1 MKANLIARILLGASL
16 AMCAL
21 PAVAMPALAECTG
34 QPNRWP
40 AFEEVA
46 PTARQVVIGTVTK
59 TNKGDEVDYSSV
71 FTLEVED
78 VLRGEAPAV
87 IEVDRLRSGLPLRGA
102 RSCIR
107 DATLL
112 AGPGNRLALAIDGRI
127 RGTKG
132 RLSTAAWIEGQPP
145 FDTNPGVRTMELNE
159 VRQVMGLEPLP
170 SFRAI
175 ISGSS
180 ASIEGDTLVLEG
192 VPAVPYVSE
201 WPSPVMGSWD
211 VDSFVEGW
219 EAASGLDRPTA
230 VLSLGTSYGGDRF
243 AVEVTDIETVGETLQ
258 VTISA
263 TEGTAPTR
271 FPASASLFVEIGADP
286 RTWTATA

>member
-16 AMCAL
+16 AMGTL
-21 PAVAMPALAECTG
+21 PAVATPALAECVG

-40 AFEEVA
+40 AFEHVA

-59 TNKGDEVDYSSV
+59 TNKGDDLEYSST

-78 VLRGEAPAV
+78 VLRGTAPAV
-87 IEVDRLRSGLPLRGA
+87 IEVDSLRSGLPLRGS

-107 DATLL
+107 DAVLS
-112 AGPGNRLALAIDGRI
+112 AGPGNRIALAIDGKI
-127 RGTKG
+127 PGTKG
-132 RLSTAAWIEGQPP
+132 RLNTAAWIEGDPSNE
-145 FDTNPGVRTMELNE
+145 DLRTMELNE
-159 VRQVMGLEPLP
+159 VRQVMWLEPLP

-201 WPSPVMGSWD
+201 WPSPVLGSWD
-211 VDSFVEGW
+211 VGSFVEGW
-219 EAASGLDRPTA
+219 ETAAGIEQPSA
-230 VLSLGTSYGGDRF
+230 VLSLGTAYGGDSF
-243 AVEVTDIETVGETLQ
+243 EVEVTDIEAQGETLRM
-258 VTISA
+258 TIS
-263 TEGTAPTR
+263 TPDGSAPTR
-271 FPASASLFVEIGADP
+271 VPASASLFLEIGADP
-286 RTWTATA
+286 RTWTSPA